1 MQKWMIPA
9 NPKIYDYAKFF
20 DDYGYV
26 DWKQRLKFEV
36 GDIVYLYCSKPFQKV
51 MYKTEVLKESMP
63 FSDCTEDRNYWT
75 NSDDYETSKS
85 YMRARLKLLGR
96 ADREELSIEYLK
108 DNGLNAAPQ
117 KGVKVPDNLAKYMLS
132 LIHI

>member
-1 MQKWMIPA
+1 MIPA

-51 MYKTEVLKESMP
+51 MYKTEVIKESMP
-63 FSDCTEDRNYWT
+63 FSECTEDEDYWT
-75 NSDDYETSKS
+75 NPEDYETSNRICVHGSNYLDEQIWKS
-85 YMRARLKLLGR
+85 YLLNILR
-96 ADREELSIEYLK
+96 IMD
-108 DNGLNAAPQ
+108 
-117 KGVKVPDNLAKYMLS
+117 
-132 LIHI
+132 

>member
-1 MQKWMIPA
+1 MIPA

-51 MYKTEVLKESMP
+51 MYKTEVIKESMP
-63 FSDCTEDRNYWT
+63 FS
-75 NSDDYETSKS
+75 
-85 YMRARLKLLGR
+85 
-96 ADREELSIEYLK
+96 
-108 DNGLNAAPQ
+108 
-117 KGVKVPDNLAKYMLS
+117 
-132 LIHI
+132 

>member
-1 MQKWMIPA
+1 MIPA

-96 ADREELSIEYLK
+96 ADREELS
-108 DNGLNAAPQ
+108 
-117 KGVKVPDNLAKYMLS
+117 LAQV
-132 LIHI
+132 I